1 MKGHIKKF
9 QFITFRTESELILSL
24 YILDS
29 TKKDGFI
36 RVYDETRYLVL
47 LGSEKNDSFMT
58 RLDIL

>member
-9 QFITFRTESELILSL
+9 QFITFHTESELILSL

-47 LGSEKNDSFMT
+47 LGSEKMIP
-58 RLDIL
+58 L